1 MKKSDLTLV
10 EIYFHERAASV
21 FNCTL
26 FPRDRNRKKKVHSG
40 PRAKRGKQREAR
52 EYEEREREKMDE
64 VRDTARS
71 KRSVLNERGRERKKK
86 GLEGE
91 MGRDRGRWW
100 S

>member
-26 FPRDRNRKKKVHSG
+26 FPRDRNRKKKSTLALAPNGVN
-40 PRAKRGKQREAR
+40 RERRGNTK
-52 EYEEREREKMDE
+52 REREKMDE

>member
-1 MKKSDLTLV
+1 MSARRRFLIAPSSRATEIAKKKSTLALAPNGV
-10 EIYFHERAASV
+10 NRER
-21 FNCTL
+21 
-26 FPRDRNRKKKVHSG
+26 
-40 PRAKRGKQREAR
+40 RGNTK
-52 EYEEREREKMDE
+52 REREKMDE

-71 KRSVLNERGRERKKK
+71 KRSVLNERERKKK

>member
-1 MKKSDLTLV
+1 
-10 EIYFHERAASV
+10 
-21 FNCTL
+21 
-26 FPRDRNRKKKVHSG
+26 
-40 PRAKRGKQREAR
+40 
-52 EYEEREREKMDE
+52 MDE